1 VDGLSLQAVTHGMVR
16 WTCGSHMPAA
26 VYGRFL
32 RSLIEELFCR
42 RGAAGACA
50 DTIVAIWEEVGCP
63 PYTGLTT
70 SKPFE
75 RLTRQQQRDTLRA
88 VGRLLSDLPASLQRR
103 RPLIAGEQG
112 PHQRLPYA
120 LSRLCQQSHAN
131 RSEDPSAST
140 TPYSP
145 KTPQGGRH
153 SKQGSL
159 REAITALEQLIR
171 FITAYSNWQ
180 TPEQLWQLIGEI
192 RASTPGPCAR
202 S

>member
-1 VDGLSLQAVTHGMVR
+1 
-16 WTCGSHMPAA
+16 

-75 RLTRQQQRDTLRA
+75 RLTRQQQQDTLRA

-103 RPLIAGEQG
+103 RPLTACEYG
-112 PHQRLPYA
+112 HRQRLPYA
-120 LSRLCQQSHAN
+120 LSRLCQSAHAD
-131 RSEDPSAST
+131 RGDDLPTRITPHPSQ
-140 TPYSP
+140 
-145 KTPQGGRH
+145 TPQCGRQGT
-153 SKQGSL
+153 SGSL
-159 REAITALEQLIR
+159 GEAITALEQLVQSDAGAEPLIR
-171 FITAYSNWQ
+171 FITAYSSQQ
-180 TPEQLWQLIGEI
+180 TPEQLWQLIREI
-192 RASTPGPCAR
+192 RASVPAVSPRG
-202 S
+202 